1 MRLSDDAIDARSP
14 VRLYILMMRL
24 MPRPSATGADET
36 SPLAQR
42 LETKLPCGGHEN
54 TARYIGRDKQQAA
67 IGHVCT
73 RSV

>member
-14 VRLYILMMRL
+14 IHIDDAVD
-24 MPRPSATGADET
+24 ATTLRDGRRDET

-54 TARYIGRDKQQAA
+54 TARHIGRDMQQAA